1 MTAIKKHYLINQKH
15 KGSQMK
21 KNLQIISVLLL
32 VVLGFAVSFAQSVDE
47 LLKEGDQYVVEF
59 NHQKALDAY
68 LKADKLS
75 PDNWDILWR
84 ISRAYV
90 DLGEKMPDKTDE
102 QKADQ
107 EKIYNKALEYADR
120 SVKHGSN
127 QSITY
132 VRRAIANGRIALFE
146 GIFSAIGT
154 VNDVKDD
161 CEKAIQLGNGGNY
174 VQALAH
180 YVLGRGHLKVCEK
193 AYLVRLPLGL
203 GWGDTEEAVRLLE
216 TAVKLKPNFR
226 MFLFELSKAYIEED
240 EYDKAKETLKK
251 VEKAPFVD
259 EDDDKVLADA
269 KKLYEEI
276 KDE

>member
-1 MTAIKKHYLINQKH
+1 
-15 KGSQMK
+15 MK
-21 KNLQIISVLLL
+21 KILQLSSILLL
-32 VVLGFAVSFAQSVDE
+32 VIFGLSTSFAQTLEE
-47 LLKEGDQYVVEF
+47 LLKQGDQLVEEF
-59 NHQKALDAY
+59 QNQKALDTY

-75 PDNWDILWR
+75 PNNWDVLWR
-84 ISRAYV
+84 ISRAHV
-90 DLGEKMPDKTDE
+90 DLGEKMPDKTDAQKDE
-102 QKADQ
+102 QEKVYQKAF
-107 EKIYNKALEYADR
+107 EYADK
-120 SVKHGSN
+120 SVKQGSN

-146 GIFSAIGT
+146 GVFSAIGT
-154 VNDVKDD
+154 VNDVKED

-226 MFLFELSKAYIEED
+226 MFLFELAKAYIEED

-251 VEKAPFVD
+251 VEKAPVVD

-276 KDE
+276 KNE

>member
-1 MTAIKKHYLINQKH
+1 
-15 KGSQMK
+15 MK
-21 KNLQIISVLLL
+21 KNLQRLSVLIL
-32 VVLGFAVSFAQSVDE
+32 VIFGLSTSFAQSLDE
-47 LLKEGDQYVVEF
+47 LLKQGDQFVEEF
-59 NHQKALDAY
+59 QNQKALDEY
-68 LKADKLS
+68 LKADKLFPNS
-75 PDNWDILWR
+75 WEVYWR

-90 DLGEKMPDKTDE
+90 DLGEKMPDKTDA
-102 QKADQ
+102 QKDEQ
-107 EKIYNKALEYADR
+107 EKIYKKAFEYADK
-120 SVKHGSN
+120 SVKLGSN
-127 QSITY
+127 QSIPY

-154 VNDVKDD
+154 VNDVKED
-161 CEKAIQLGNGGNY
+161 CEKAIQIGNGGNY

-226 MFLFELSKAYIEED
+226 MFLFELAKAYIEED

-251 VEKAPFVD
+251 VEKAPKVD
-259 EDDDKVLADA
+259 EDDDKVLSEA

-276 KDE
+276 KNE

>member
-1 MTAIKKHYLINQKH
+1 
-15 KGSQMK
+15 MK
-21 KNLQIISVLLL
+21 RIRQFSSILLL
-32 VVLGFAVSFAQSVDE
+32 TIFCLSSSYAQTLDE
-47 LLKEGDQYVVEF
+47 LLKQGDQFVEEYQ
-59 NHQKALDAY
+59 NQKALDIY

-75 PDNWDILWR
+75 PNNWDVLWR

-90 DLGEKMPDKTDE
+90 DLGEKMPEKTDA
-102 QKADQ
+102 QKDEQ
-107 EKIYNKALEYADR
+107 EKIYKKALEFADK
-120 SVKHGSN
+120 SVKLGPD
-127 QSITY
+127 QAITY
-132 VRRAIANGRIALFE
+132 VRRAVANGRIALFE
-146 GIFSAIGT
+146 GVFSAIGT
-154 VNDVKDD
+154 VNDIKED

-226 MFLFELSKAYIEED
+226 MFLFELAKAYVEED

-251 VEKAPFVD
+251 VEKAPKVD
-259 EDDDKVLADA
+259 EDDDIVLANA

-276 KDE
+276 KNE

>member
-1 MTAIKKHYLINQKH
+1 
-15 KGSQMK
+15 MK
-21 KNLQIISVLLL
+21 KNLKFLSILLL
-32 VVLGFAVSFAQSVDE
+32 AIFGLSTSFAQSVDE
-47 LLKEGDQYVVEF
+47 LLKQGDQYVEEF
-59 NHQKALDAY
+59 QNQKALDEY

-75 PDNWDILWR
+75 PNNWEVYWR

-90 DLGEKMPDKTDE
+90 DLGEKMSDKTDA
-102 QKADQ
+102 QKDEQ
-107 EKIYNKALEYADR
+107 EKTYKKAFEYADK
-120 SVKHGSN
+120 SVKFGSN

-154 VNDVKDD
+154 VNDVKED

-251 VEKAPFVD
+251 VEKAPMID
-259 EDDDKVLADA
+259 EDDDKVLAEA

-276 KDE
+276 KNE

>member
-1 MTAIKKHYLINQKH
+1 
-15 KGSQMK
+15 MK
-21 KNLQIISVLLL
+21 RIQQFSSILLL
-32 VVLGFAVSFAQSVDE
+32 TIFCLSSSYAQTLDE
-47 LLKEGDQYVVEF
+47 LLKQGDQFVEEYQ
-59 NHQKALDAY
+59 NQKALDIY

-75 PDNWDILWR
+75 PNNWDVLWR

-90 DLGEKMPDKTDE
+90 DLGEKMPEKTDA
-102 QKADQ
+102 QKDEQ
-107 EKIYNKALEYADR
+107 EKIYKKALEFADK
-120 SVKHGSN
+120 SVKLGPD
-127 QSITY
+127 QAITY
-132 VRRAIANGRIALFE
+132 VRRAVANGRIALFE
-146 GIFSAIGT
+146 GVFSAIGT
-154 VNDVKDD
+154 VNDIKED

-226 MFLFELSKAYIEED
+226 MFLFELAKAYVEED

-251 VEKAPFVD
+251 VEKAPKVD
-259 EDDDKVLADA
+259 EDDDIVLANA

-276 KDE
+276 KNE

>member
-1 MTAIKKHYLINQKH
+1 
-15 KGSQMK
+15 MK
-21 KNLQIISVLLL
+21 KNLQLLSILLL
-32 VVLGFAVSFAQSVDE
+32 AIIGLSTSSAQTMDE
-47 LLKEGDQYVVEF
+47 LLKQGDQFVEEF
-59 NHQKALDAY
+59 HNQKALDEY
-68 LKADKLS
+68 FKADKLF
-75 PDNWDILWR
+75 PNNWEVYWR

-90 DLGEKMPDKTDE
+90 DLGEKMPDKTDA
-102 QKADQ
+102 QKDEQ
-107 EKIYNKALEYADR
+107 EKIYKKAFEYADK
-120 SVKHGSN
+120 SVKLGSN

-161 CEKAIQLGNGGNY
+161 CEKAIQIGNGGNY

-226 MFLFELSKAYIEED
+226 MFLFELAKAYIEED

-251 VEKAPFVD
+251 IEKAPKVD
-259 EDDDKVLADA
+259 EDDDVVLADA
-269 KKLYEEI
+269 KKLYEKI
-276 KDE
+276 KNE

>member
-1 MTAIKKHYLINQKH
+1 
-15 KGSQMK
+15 MK
-21 KNLQIISVLLL
+21 KILQLTSILLLAVFGISVT
-32 VVLGFAVSFAQSVDE
+32 FAQTVDE
-47 LLKEGDQYVVEF
+47 LLKQGDQYVAEF
-59 NHQKALDAY
+59 NHPKALDAY
-68 LKADKLS
+68 SQADKLS
-75 PDNWDILWR
+75 PNNWDILWR

-90 DLGEKMPDKTDE
+90 DLGENMPEKTDA
-102 QKADQ
+102 QKDEQ
-107 EKIYNKALEYADR
+107 EKVYKKALEFADK
-120 SVKHGSN
+120 SVKLGSD
-127 QSITY
+127 QAITY

-146 GIFSAIGT
+146 GVFSAIGT
-154 VNDVKDD
+154 VKDVKAD

-180 YVLGRGHLKVCEK
+180 YVLGRTHLKVCEK

-226 MFLFELSKAYIEED
+226 MFLYELAKAYVEED

-251 VEKAPFVD
+251 VEKAPKVD
-259 EDDDKVLADA
+259 EDDDIVLANA

-276 KDE
+276 KNE

>member
-1 MTAIKKHYLINQKH
+1 
-15 KGSQMK
+15 MK
-21 KNLQIISVLLL
+21 KNLQFLSILLL
-32 VVLGFAVSFAQSVDE
+32 TIFGVSTSFAQSVDE
-47 LLKEGDQYVVEF
+47 LLKQGDQFVEEF
-59 NHQKALDAY
+59 QNQKALDEY
-68 LKADKLS
+68 LKADKLF
-75 PDNWDILWR
+75 PNNWEVYWR

-90 DLGEKMPDKTDE
+90 DLGEKMPDKTDA
-102 QKADQ
+102 QKDEQ
-107 EKIYNKALEYADR
+107 EKVYKKAFDYADK
-120 SVKHGSN
+120 SVKLGSN

-154 VNDVKDD
+154 VNDVKED
-161 CEKAIQLGNGGNY
+161 CEKAIQIGNGGNY

-226 MFLFELSKAYIEED
+226 MFLFELAKAYIEED

-251 VEKAPFVD
+251 IEKAPKVD
-259 EDDDKVLADA
+259 EDDDKVLSDA

-276 KDE
+276 KNE